1 MQSQSTAGV
10 AATPR
15 RMPLAMTRRAALALP
30 LVAVAACSSPTDS
43 SSPSLS
49 QASSASAADE
59 ARLIARYDSTIAM
72 FPQLL
77 AQLGPIRDE
86 HHAHLAALG
95 GAHDSGQG
103 ASSPAA
109 TSSTPQQAIADL
121 ANAEKAA
128 SVQRLEDCVA
138 ASDAQVARSLA
149 LIAASEAGHVSS
161 LLGS

>member
-72 FPQLL
+72 FP
-77 AQLGPIRDE
+77 QLGPIRDE